1 MAQVRQSIPDWSL
14 ANPMYVGAVVTFY
27 EVSVLGVKT
36 ATKATLYDSQTGV
49 GTLLNPQVLDSDG
62 KFAAPVYVAIP
73 VIADVVGANGV
84 ADHST
89 GVIGRIGEYF
99 ASVVWD
105 PPSLAA
111 GAWTSTPVALAEAI
125 VGDFAVASFSNPN
138 GLVVLVAQVTAAGV
152 VTVAAGN
159 VSAGV
164 LDLASGTL
172 RVRVF
177 KV

>member
-1 MAQVRQSIPDWSL
+1 MPQIRQSIPDFAL
-14 ANPMYVGAVVTFY
+14 ANPLYVGAVVRFY
-27 EVSVLGVKT
+27 EVDASGVKT
-36 ATKATLYDSQTGV
+36 ATLATLYDSQTGT

-62 KFAAPVYVAIP
+62 KFPAPVYVAIP

-89 GVIGRIGEYF
+89 GVIGRSGEVS
-99 ASVVWD
+99 ASVTWD

-111 GAWTSTPVALAEAI
+111 GEWTSTTVALAEAV

-159 VSAGV
+159 VSGGV
-164 LDLASGTL
+164 IDLASGTL

-177 KV
+177 EN